1 VRRPRILIVDDDPGV
16 LKFVRA
22 SLQAMDFQTLTAM
35 DGAEALDIIERELPD
50 LIILDIL
57 MPKMDGFEVC
67 RQVREWSRIPI
78 IMLSAR
84 GDVEDKVKG
93 LDLGAD
99 DYIAKPFGVNEL
111 TARVRVILRRT
122 GSVGAIPTQPSFT
135 SGNFTINFVER
146 RVTVAGKEV
155 KLTPTEYNLLQELAL
170 NVGKVLTHSH
180 LLGKVWG
187 PEYAGERGYLT
198 TFIAR
203 LRTKLEADPKNP
215 EYIINVPGVGYKFKD
230 TAYPKVQ

>member
-1 VRRPRILIVDDDPGV
+1 MRRPRVLIVDDDLGV

-22 SLQAMDFQTLTAM
+22 NLQAMDFQTLTAM

-50 LIILDIL
+50 LIVLDVR

-67 RQVREWSRIPI
+67 HRVREWSRIPI

-111 TARVRVILRRT
+111 TARVRVVLRRT

-135 SGNFTINFVER
+135 SGDFTINFVER

-170 NVGKVLTHSH
+170 NGGKVLTHSH

-187 PEYAGERGYLT
+187 AEYAGERGYLT
-198 TFIAR
+198 TFITR

-215 EYIINVPGVGYKFKD
+215 EYIISVPGVGYKFKD
-230 TAYPKVQ
+230 GHKPEVQ